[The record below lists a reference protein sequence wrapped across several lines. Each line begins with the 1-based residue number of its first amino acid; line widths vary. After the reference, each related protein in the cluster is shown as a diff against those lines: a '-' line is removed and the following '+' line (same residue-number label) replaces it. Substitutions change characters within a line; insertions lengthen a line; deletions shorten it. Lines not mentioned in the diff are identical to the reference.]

1 MFLNRNLGVHRC
13 LALAVHGDSDDRH
26 SRFPDHKALRSVT
39 TTRRSRIRTR
49 RNRIRT
55 RQDNRKRPVLQLL
68 GHRALQHRRLRA
80 ISTHILQLWHGTP
93 RGLIPSA
100 ERSRNAL
107 AIPAHRWT
115 VPN

>member
-1 MFLNRNLGVHRC
+1 MTFLTPNQGEHRC

-39 TTRRSRIRTR
+39 TTR

-80 ISTHILQLWHGTP
+80 ISTHILQLWHGTL